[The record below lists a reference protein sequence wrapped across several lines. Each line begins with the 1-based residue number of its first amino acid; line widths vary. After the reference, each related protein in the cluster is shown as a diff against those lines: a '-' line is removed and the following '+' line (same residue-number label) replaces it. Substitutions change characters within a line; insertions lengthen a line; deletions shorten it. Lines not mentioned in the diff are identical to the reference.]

1 MEPVGTA
8 LDTAADA
15 GDAEVCEA
23 EELVTAGS
31 PAVDWADDAEPGMRL
46 KLILYLKPF

>member
-8 LDTAADA
+8 LDTVAAA

-23 EELVTAGS
+23 EEVVRAGN
-31 PAVDWADDAEPGMRL
+31 PAVDWADDGEPGVKL
-46 KLILYLKPF
+46 KLMLYLKPF